1 MRVLQWLLKKSTTIM
16 RPMSVGIVMVIKK
29 PAFITKPMSMG
40 IAMVIRN

>member
-1 MRVLQWLLKKSTTIM
+1 M

-40 IAMVIRN
+40 IAMVIRNQPLL